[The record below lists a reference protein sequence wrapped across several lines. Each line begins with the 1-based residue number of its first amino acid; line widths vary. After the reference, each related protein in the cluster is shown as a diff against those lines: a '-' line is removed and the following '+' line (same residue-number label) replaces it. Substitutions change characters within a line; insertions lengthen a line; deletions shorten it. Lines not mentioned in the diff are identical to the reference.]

1 MKSPESNFFFWGY
14 NTHNFKIFSDLFD
27 VVIIW
32 NIGTKEQNL
41 NQHELYTLTNQ
52 FTRPLY
58 TFTGTKTSSN
68 PT

>member
-41 NQHELYTLTNQ
+41 NQHEAMSYIH
-52 FTRPLY
+52 
-58 TFTGTKTSSN
+58 
-68 PT
+68 